1 MNAEIKL
8 SDQELTAQL
17 RAGSHNAFNE
27 IYRRHSEYLYNFA
40 FHIIK
45 DQEECIDAIQDVF
58 IWLWSNR
65 EKIHVTS
72 LKGYLCAAVKYKLTR
87 VIQNS
92 KRRTEI
98 LAGIPE
104 IKNFFIAD
112 TVEIKELQTLI
123 SAFIETLP
131 PKAKRIFELSRKEYL
146 SNKEIAQKLAISPK
160 TVEKQISISLKKL
173 KENLGKMYFWSVFL

>member
-1 MNAEIKL
+1 MDTGINL
-8 SDQELTAQL
+8 SDLELTAQL
-17 RAGSHNAFNE
+17 RDGSRIAFNQ
-27 IYRRHSEYLYNFA
+27 IYYRHSAYLYQFA
-40 FHIIK
+40 FNIIK
-45 DQEECIDAIQDVF
+45 DEDECTDAIQDVF

-98 LAGIPE
+98 LASRPE
-104 IKNFFIAD
+104 AENSFIDD
-112 TVEIKELQTLI
+112 TLEIRELQTAI
-123 SAFIETLP
+123 SDFIETLP

-146 SNKEIAQKLAISPK
+146 SNKEIAEKLGISTK
-160 TVEKQISISLKKL
+160 TVENQMTISLKKL
-173 KENLGKMYFWSVFL
+173 RESLGKMSFWSVFV